1 MSNNLLLVKSEM
13 FGKVQCDIYKHGN
26 DIFMTR
32 DQIGTALEYSDPI
45 VAISKLHSRHSD
57 RLDKFSVVTKVT
69 STDGKSYD
77 TTMYTAKGVYE
88 VCRWSKQEKANDFVD
103 WAWDVLE
110 TIRKQG
116 YYETEQYKNQKEI
129 MDRLGRMESNLIF
142 QCYEPPKA
150 KLISLEARYFC
161 RLGIDKNT
169 RKFYDAI
176 MDYTG
181 INIPKGDTLP
191 KGIFVYEYIFNNI
204 PMEYIEEF
212 VVGIERGN
220 IVKSKEGHW
229 TNLNGYSVESQWK
242 KTLESFGHT
251 CAYCGK
257 SHYEETLLAEHIVPQ
272 SQMGLFDA
280 VKTDYS
286 FNVVP
291 SCSKCNYS
299 KYTHPMEL
307 WFKHQPFYDE
317 QRYQKILRHIKKY
330 EV

>member
-1 MSNNLLLVKSEM
+1 MNNELTKIFNYGDKEIRTEIINGDAWFVAKDI
-13 FGKVQCDIYKHGN
+13 CDILEIG
-26 DIFMTR
+26 DTR
-32 DQIGTALEYSDPI
+32 KSVGYLDDDERTTSPITDSLGRTQNTMIVSEAGMYSL
-45 VAISKLHSRHSD
+45 VLRSR
-57 RLDKFSVVTKVT
+57 KPE
-69 STDGKSYD
+69 
-77 TTMYTAKGVYE
+77 AKAFKRWITHE
-88 VCRWSKQEKANDFVD
+88 VLPA
-103 WAWDVLE
+103 
-110 TIRKQG
+110 IRKTG
-116 YYETEQYKNQKEI
+116 KYEDPDHFKEI

-142 QCYEPPKA
+142 QSYEPPKA

-161 RLGIDKNT
+161 RLGIDKHT

-181 INIPKGDTLP
+181 IKIPKGDDLP

-204 PMEYIEEF
+204 PMEHIEEF

-229 TNLNGYSVESQWK
+229 INLNGYSVPSQWN

-280 VKTDYS
+280 AKTDYS

-291 SCSKCNYS
+291 ACNSCNYS

-307 WFKHQPFYDE
+307 WYKHQKFYDE
-317 QRYQKILRHIKKY
+317 QRYQKILRHIKRY
-330 EV
+330 QI